1 MKIKNVI
8 LISAIIITSTI
19 VGCNGGADINKNGS
33 ANNININLSNKLVS
47 ANDDGL
53 LVTNPSSKDIN
64 WGNDSLVNIP
74 IGSKGLK
81 AIKVTNISSQAF
93 SNLTLETSANKPSNI
108 TIDNSRTTCSMG
120 IPLAVNASCLYVF
133 NYNPVGG
140 YESGTFTANVSA
152 DHSDN
157 KVKVSINVDYST
169 RVSENAGTLA
179 VNVDTSA
186 LNCNETSCSGTLYVV
201 NSKGAKVST
210 VVNITGNNGTIFG
223 SGLVNLNSND
233 SYTIEASPINGSI
246 PLYSPNQ
253 TVNLVANQTTTV
265 TVKYPTPPVNFGKAV
280 ITLPNVLPSYTG
292 TLGMQILNTKNG
304 GQVIDSENLK
314 QGETMVIDL
323 PISDS
328 THAYVVKLV
337 NGIADPLDGLF
348 YDQEAVTPL
357 EIKDS
362 GSSNLSILMKKATS
376 LSDIEL
382 KVSGID
388 YDVVSISFSD
398 ADGHYKYVNQYNQS
412 NGSKKYKIKTGLS
425 FSIQTQ
431 ASGSGTYKINPIINT
446 FTVAGAKSVFA
457 AFQLSGVNKTG
468 SVKINLKNSTS
479 LGSYSYT
486 EGYTGTLPIQ
496 ILNIKNNK
504 QIVKEVNLKLG
515 DSIIVDE
522 IPVTDESHDYVVK
535 LPYGIADPS
544 KFDTVQDRDLG
555 TGFYWSAWEQ
565 PLVIRDNNLEQLSI
579 NGWGRSSYV
588 LPVKIKIS
596 GLKSSDTAD
605 VMFSGDGDVKWKY
618 VNSYNQINGQK
629 TYYLA
634 PPSNIDTIVYT
645 YTIKVQVTDAT
656 GYQVN
661 PIVKTFSSSSIPTNL
676 DFEFK

>member
-1 MKIKNVI
+1 MKIEKLPLI
-8 LISAIIITSTI
+8 LALLTGLAISGCHGGTDTNNSTSSSSS
-19 VGCNGGADINKNGS
+19 NAS
-33 ANNININLSNKLVS
+33 LSNKLLS
-47 ANDDGL
+47 INDDGL
-53 LVTNPSSKDIN
+53 LITNPSSKDIN
-64 WGNDSLVNIP
+64 WGNDSLVNVP
-74 IGSKGLK
+74 IGAKGLK
-81 AIKVTNISSQAF
+81 AIKVTNTSSQPF
-93 SNLTLETSANKPSNI
+93 SHLTLETSVNKPSTI

-120 IPLAVNASCLYVF
+120 VPLAVNTSCLYVF
-133 NYNPVGG
+133 DYSPVGG
-140 YESGTFTANVSA
+140 YESGTFTANISA

-157 KVKVSINVDYST
+157 KAKVSIDVDYST
-169 RVSENAGTLA
+169 RVSANAGTLA

-186 LNCNETSCSGTLYVV
+186 LNCNEASCSGTLYVV

-253 TVNLVANQTTTV
+253 TVNLVADQTTTV
-265 TVKYPTPPVNFGKAV
+265 TVKYPAPPVNFGKAI
-280 ITLPNVLPSYTG
+280 ITLPKVLPAYTG
-292 TLGMQILNTKNG
+292 TLRMQILNTKNG
-304 GQVIDSENLK
+304 NQVVDSEDLK
-314 QGETMVIDL
+314 QGETMVIAL

-357 EIKDS
+357 DIQDA
-362 GSSNLSILMKKATS
+362 GASNLSIPMKKSNS
-376 LSDIEL
+376 LNNIEL
-382 KVSGID
+382 SVSGLD
-388 YDVVSISFSD
+388 NDVANIVFSD
-398 ADGHYKYVNQYNQS
+398 ADNHYKYVNQYNQL
-412 NGSKKYKIKTGLS
+412 NGSKHYQVKTGLN

-431 ASGSGTYKINPIINT
+431 ASGANTYKANPIVN
-446 FTVAGAKSVFA
+446 TVAVNGAKSVAA
-457 AFQLSGVNKTG
+457 AFHLSSGTKTG
-468 SVKINLKNSTS
+468 SVKIDLSAS
-479 LGSYSYT
+479 LRSYNYT
-486 EGYTGTLPIQ
+486 ESYTGTLPIQ

-504 QIVKEVNLKLG
+504 QIVKEVNLKVG
-515 DSIIVDE
+515 DSIIVDD

-555 TGFYWSAWEQ
+555 AGFYWSAWER

-579 NGWGRSSYV
+579 YGWSRRSYV
-588 LPVKIKIS
+588 LPVQVTIS
-596 GLKSSDTAD
+596 GLKNGETAD

-634 PPSNIDTIVYT
+634 PPSVGETVVYT
-645 YTIKVQVTDAT
+645 YTIKAQVTDAT

-661 PIVKTFSSSSIPTNL
+661 PIIETFSSGSIPKTL
-676 DFEFK
+676 EFNFK